1 MISWKEGEKGGM
13 RVAKNEGVKEGGSES
28 RRESKKEV
36 VMERGGQNTLIGQK
50 VATLIYKRA

>member
-1 MISWKEGEKGGM
+1 MEKRNQGR

-36 VMERGGQNTLIGQK
+36 VMERGGHNTL
-50 VATLIYKRA
+50 